1 VIGGGEEQLQ
11 RHGDGLHDA
20 VRLGKDF
27 QDALVVADVVDGQGA
42 ATAVFQPF
50 LRGLVAA
57 DVEVP

>member
-1 VIGGGEEQLQ
+1 
-11 RHGDGLHDA
+11 LHDA
-20 VRLGKDF
+20 VGFRQDF
-27 QDALVVADVVDGQGA
+27 QDALVVADIVDAKAA